1 MENIVISRKLKFQVK
16 DQRWN
21 GFLHATCIYSYW
33 EGIITI
39 VIVSIT
45 TTYLTIDNLMS
56 VDKDDIVGK
65 QGNSFKTWST
75 HEVPIINHT
84 HRHWHDQHTT
94 GLNDGYQ
101 YQLMIIFYIPKT
113 SLPSTQFY
121 FTILQAITAETNFV
135 TGLCHL
141 EMVYI
146 FSRVFYIMILGLL
159 ARRKCLD

>member
-75 HEVPIINHT
+75 HEVPIIYRP
-84 HRHWHDQHTT
+84 HRQWHDQHTT
-94 GLNDGYQ
+94 GLNDEYQ
-101 YQLMIIFYIPKT
+101 YQLIVIFYIPKT
-113 SLPSTQFY
+113 SLPSTQSHF
-121 FTILQAITAETNFV
+121 FTQAITAQASFV
-135 TGLCHL
+135 TSLCHL

-146 FSRVFYIMILGLL
+146 FSRVSYTLILGLL

>member
-101 YQLMIIFYIPKT
+101 YQLMIIFYIPKK
-113 SLPSTQFY
+113 LLLSTQSCLFKHRRSPHKPVLSPVY
-121 FTILQAITAETNFV
+121 ATWKCFTFSQESL
-135 TGLCHL
+135 
-141 EMVYI
+141 I
-146 FSRVFYIMILGLL
+146 FW
-159 ARRKCLD
+159 C